1 MNHLIVSREYPPAA
15 YTSGGIGA
23 YVANIARLMA
33 ERGETV
39 HVIGERWKDAPLA
52 RETSHQGRLIVHRI
66 GADDHPQPPHRPN
79 TASCTADE
87 LDGLKR
93 TAFPNQWFAWHAAFL
108 AESLIEHEDIDV
120 IEGQEWEAPLY
131 YFLLRRALG
140 IGPRRNPPCIVHLH
154 STTEFIR
161 HFNGALTTPRPYM
174 LMKRTEEYCI
184 RAADALLCPSQYFAR
199 QCADRY
205 GLPAER
211 IKVIHLPLGA
221 VRFAERRH
229 EVWARGSIYFVGR
242 LEPRKGIV
250 EWIEAAARIANEHS
264 EVEFDIVGA
273 DIWGLQRS
281 LVGRIP
287 RASRSRFRFHGPKT
301 RAEIPGLLA
310 GARAAVVPSRWENF
324 PNVCIEAMGA
334 GLPVIATRLG
344 GMVELLEDG
353 RTGWLTPDTGV
364 AGMVD
369 GLADA
374 LRRCL
379 AASPAELASMGRAA
393 AETVQRVCNN
403 QRTADEQLAFRAE
416 VARFGARRSLA
427 LASPLRRSPRG
438 TDTVVART
446 DRQGAGII
454 VRTGALCDAS
464 LTLESIRSQS
474 VQPQAV
480 AIVYGRAPA
489 SGERGYSGRSP
500 DENMVLL
507 YRPDRSG
514 ADAWNSGFEILQAKG
529 RCGFWVFLD
538 EDDYLLPHY
547 LSKLEKAFAHL
558 PEVGVIA
565 VWTGRTAGPRPLDAP
580 LCPDPEYQLRAN
592 EVPPASAF
600 RAEALGEIPPF
611 RSGMPREYDVY
622 DLANVVMARGWQ
634 AAAYPEILTRR
645 SKQQNIA
652 WPNSTALRALRAELL
667 NRFSDV
673 IARETL
679 GLVDEYIPIPLAA
692 ANHDSPDLKSLPR
705 LLLFCVSIC
714 LRQPRRTARALVRRT
729 GAVLKVV
736 GSQFRPGK
744 TRTAR

>member
-1 MNHLIVSREYPPAA
+1 MNHLIISREYPPAA

-39 HVIGERWKDAPLA
+39 HVLGERWKDAPLA
-52 RETSHQGRLIVHRI
+52 RETSHEGRLIVHRI
-66 GADDHPQPPHRPN
+66 GADDPLQSHWSN
-79 TASCTADE
+79 IASCAADE

-108 AESLIEHEDIDV
+108 VEWLIEHEDIDV

-140 IGPRRNPPCIVHLH
+140 IGPKRRPPCIVHLH
-154 STTEFIR
+154 STSEFIR

-174 LMKRTEEYCI
+174 LMKRMEEYCI

-205 GLPAER
+205 GLPVER

-221 VRFAERRH
+221 VHFLERKH
-229 EVWARGSIYFVGR
+229 DVWARGSICFVGR

-250 EWIEAAARIANEHS
+250 EWIEAAARIAKEHS
-264 EVEFDIVGA
+264 DVEFDIVGE

-281 LVGRIP
+281 LVDRIP
-287 RASRSRFRFHGPKT
+287 RASRSRFRFHGSKT
-301 RAEIPGLLA
+301 RTEIPGLLA

-369 GLADA
+369 GLAEA

-379 AASPAELASMGRAA
+379 AASPVELASMGRAA

-403 QRTADEQLAFRAE
+403 QRTVDEQLTFRAA
-416 VARFGARRSLA
+416 VARSGACQSLA
-427 LASPLRRSPRG
+427 LASPLRRSPL
-438 TDTVVART
+438 DTQAVVAGT
-446 DRQGAGII
+446 NYKGAGII
-454 VRTGALCDAS
+454 VRAGALSDAN

-480 AIVYGRAPA
+480 AVVCSRAPA
-489 SGERGYSGRSP
+489 SGERGRPGRSL
-500 DENMVLL
+500 DENTVLL
-507 YRPDRSG
+507 YRPDRTG
-514 ADAWNSGFEILQAKG
+514 ADAWNAGFEFLQARG

-547 LSKLEKAFAHL
+547 LSKIEKAFAHR

-580 LCPDPEYQLRAN
+580 LCPDPEQQLRAN

-600 RAEALGEIPPF
+600 RAEALNEIPPF

-622 DLANVVMARGWQ
+622 DLANAVMARGWR
-634 AAAYPEILTRR
+634 AAAFPEILTRR

-667 NRFSDV
+667 NRFSDI

-679 GLVDEYIPIPLAA
+679 GLVDEHVPIPLAA
-692 ANHDSPDLKSLPR
+692 TERDSSDPKSLPQ
-705 LLLFCVSIC
+705 LLFFCVRIS
-714 LRQPRRTARALVRRT
+714 LRHPRRTARALVRRT
-729 GAVLKVV
+729 GGVLAVM